1 VLRQVDLIERTQKQ
15 IFAATKQ
22 IFWKKE
28 KKKKRTKLFVALEHE
43 SPILYIGKAQPQ

>member
-1 VLRQVDLIERTQKQ
+1 MQAQPSRPGVLRQVDLIERTRKQ

-28 KKKKRTKLFVALEHE
+28 KKKIEDKTIRCT
-43 SPILYIGKAQPQ
+43 